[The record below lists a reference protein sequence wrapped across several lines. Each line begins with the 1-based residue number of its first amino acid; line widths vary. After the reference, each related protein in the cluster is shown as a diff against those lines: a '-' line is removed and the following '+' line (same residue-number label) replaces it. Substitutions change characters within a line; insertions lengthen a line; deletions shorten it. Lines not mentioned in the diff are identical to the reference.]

1 MIDTSCN
8 LSSKYKRYKTLVG
21 KRALSIFPFNQEI
34 KYECFLSALQEQGVD
49 FGFWLDRYGDNQ
61 IYWTGANYG
70 KHVCSCHYSENGCFD
85 ADNLGNTCNCDSIKP
100 AELSDIGS
108 ITNSTALPITGI
120 FI

>member
-1 MIDTSCN
+1 MRD
-8 LSSKYKRYKTLVG
+8 KTLPG
-21 KRALSIFPFNQEI
+21 QRALSIFPYNQEI